1 MYIHL
6 LTLIFLRG
14 VLSQNFEWT
23 ALGDSYASGVGAG
36 DYINGRRC
44 LRYNSAYPVL
54 LNGDPFLSPL
64 DHIFNNVVCSG
75 ASTQEIED
83 YQFYDTDQTNKPN
96 WQYSPRPKFGDP
108 AMATLSVGGND
119 IDFRGILFNCILETS
134 LYGGP
139 PTKPCDQ
146 QKQDTWALLQSMDL
160 VNNIDHLIK
169 KIVTKGRSGTIG
181 NDFRLYVTGFP
192 EFFNEDDPGC
202 NSVTFARTANPNPDG
217 KDHIMMTTELR
228 SEYNS
233 MSVALNAAIQ
243 SAAFINEDL
252 NVKFIDIQKA
262 GLLDGHRFCEPG
274 ITEPDQQNEN
284 LWIFHYPYKV
294 NEDND
299 PSPDLQILIN
309 ATNQITA
316 GLSTSDLEAKFPN
329 TSAFEDALWDAVYEN
344 PVIASNGGPNNI
356 DNEISWDG
364 VVGYRAK
371 LFHPKPSYH
380 SAIRELILDQWLKDT
395 QPATVGTGPCIPIGN
410 TFDPQML
417 RILPLGGSITWGQQS
432 PSGNGYRKYLRDA
445 LVSSEFNY

>member
-1 MYIHL
+1 
-6 LTLIFLRG
+6 
-14 VLSQNFEWT
+14 
-23 ALGDSYASGVGAG
+23 
-36 DYINGRRC
+36 
-44 LRYNSAYPVL
+44 
-54 LNGDPFLSPL
+54 
-64 DHIFNNVVCSG
+64 
-75 ASTQEIED
+75 
-83 YQFYDTDQTNKPN
+83 
-96 WQYSPRPKFGDP
+96 
-108 AMATLSVGGND
+108 
-119 IDFRGILFNCILETS
+119 
-134 LYGGP
+134 
-139 PTKPCDQ
+139 
-146 QKQDTWALLQSMDL
+146 MDL

-169 KIVTKGRSGTIG
+169 KIVTK
-181 NDFRLYVTGFP
+181 

-445 LVSSEFNY
+445 LVSNGANVNMVGTIKHGTMDDNDNEGWPGFRVDQISDRANNDLSMLPNLILINAGTNDVAQNYNINSIDQTMEDLVNKLLDNIPGTVVIVSTLLVNRNATKQALTEQVNPKYVN